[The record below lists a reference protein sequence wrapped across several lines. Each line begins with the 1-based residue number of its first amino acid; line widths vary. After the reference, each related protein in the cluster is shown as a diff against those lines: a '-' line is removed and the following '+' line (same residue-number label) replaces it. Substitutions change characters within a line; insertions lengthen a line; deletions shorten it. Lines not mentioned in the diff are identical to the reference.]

1 MLAGVRRALTSA
13 VSFGCAPLVVSY
25 QVHSPRWNTPDIKI
39 VVVSDLHVC
48 WPWTSLQA
56 LLRVVAKV
64 NALTPDLILL
74 PGDFLVGRKLPSN
87 RATAEQIAKILGG
100 LCARLGVFASLGN
113 HDWTDCPV
121 ARKNGF
127 TGSSV
132 VPALRQFGIEVL
144 VNSAIPIQDGKDKFW
159 LVGFDSQDGQ
169 TATARSAERHDPERS
184 FADVPVGAS
193 VILMAHEPDYFAKG
207 DARPSL
213 QISGHTH
220 AGQLNLFGWRPL
232 TPSRYGGR
240 FAHGLVSKAEG
251 RLIVSAGLGYS
262 GLPLRIGAPSEI
274 SVVYL
279 TGTSG

>member
-1 MLAGVRRALTSA
+1 VRAWAFLHHWEITIGLTA
-13 VSFGCAPLVVSY
+13 
-25 QVHSPRWNTPDIKI
+25 RW
-39 VVVSDLHVC
+39 
-48 WPWTSLQA
+48 
-56 LLRVVAKV
+56 RE
-64 NALTPDLILL
+64 
-74 PGDFLVGRKLPSN
+74 R
-87 RATAEQIAKILGG
+87 
-100 LCARLGVFASLGN
+100 
-113 HDWTDCPV
+113 
-121 ARKNGF
+121 
-127 TGSSV
+127 TGSQDR
-132 VPALRQFGIEVL
+132 PWCLRCVHL
-144 VNSAIPIQDGKDKFW
+144 PIQDGKDKFW

-240 FAHGLVSKAEG
+240 FAHGLVSEAEG